1 MLFLLFLKGI
11 NRWRFSGSH
20 LVTSIYNL
28 IDCVYRIFAILY
40 IYYKNYYTRPHFYED
55 ITVKNKK
62 QILVPIGILA
72 AGILLFV
79 AFLSMKKPPEEKEK
93 VDNTPIVAVEAIH
106 VAPMNLTVNSY
117 GVVQPKY
124 ETELVAQISGQIVEL
139 AEIFVRGGFV
149 EKNQLLAR
157 IDPNDY
163 QAALIDA
170 EATMASARAA
180 LEKERAQGQV
190 AEREWKRITDTSPT
204 ELSLRKPQL
213 AQEIARVKSA
223 QASVL
228 RAKRNL
234 ERTEIRAP
242 YDAMIESRMIGLGSF
257 VGTGSKIG
265 KLLGTDI
272 AEVRL
277 PVADNQLQF
286 LAEQGENAQ
295 VNLIG
300 TYAGKNVIW
309 QAKIARSEGVIDS
322 KSRMSYLVAEV
333 KDPYGLNTTT
343 LSATHTPIR
352 FGSYV
357 TANIF
362 GISLASAAVLPRYLV
377 SDNRVAVLDAD
388 SKLNFVEITIARQE
402 GANVIVTSGLHEG
415 DRLIISALDYP
426 VDGMKLAILESNKTD
441 SETLDEES
449 PETQIAS
456 IKD

>member
-1 MLFLLFLKGI
+1 
-11 NRWRFSGSH
+11 
-20 LVTSIYNL
+20 
-28 IDCVYRIFAILY
+28 
-40 IYYKNYYTRPHFYED
+40 
-55 ITVKNKK
+55 VKNNK
-62 QILVPIGILA
+62 QIIAPIAILA
-72 AGILLFV
+72 AGILLYTVF
-79 AFLSMKKPPEEKEK
+79 ASMKKPPEEKAE
-93 VDNTPIVAVEAIH
+93 VDNTPIVAVEEIH
-106 VAPMNLTVNSY
+106 VAPRNLTVNSY

-124 ETELVAQISGQIVEL
+124 ETELVAQISGEVVEL
-139 AEIFVRGGFV
+139 AKVFVRGGFV
-149 EKNQLLAR
+149 AKNQLLAR

-190 AEREWKRITDTSPT
+190 AEQEWKRITDTSPT

-213 AQEIARVKSA
+213 AQELARVKSA

-242 YDAMIESRMIGLGSF
+242 YDAMIESRLIGLGSF
-257 VGTGSKIG
+257 VGTGSKVG
-265 KLLGTDI
+265 KLLGTDV

-286 LAEQGENAQ
+286 LTEHGESAQ

-322 KSRMSYLVAEV
+322 QSRMSYLVAEV
-333 KDPYGLNTTT
+333 KDPYGLNNKVN
-343 LSATHTPIR
+343 SSMKSPIR

-357 TANIF
+357 TAEIL
-362 GISLASAAVLPRYLV
+362 GVSLASAAVVPRYLV
-377 SDNRVAVLDAD
+377 DNERVAILDAN
-388 SKLNFVEITIARQE
+388 SKLSYVDITIARQE
-402 GANVIVTSGLHEG
+402 GSNVIVTSGLHEG
-415 DRLIISALDYP
+415 DKLIVSALDYP
-426 VDGMKLAILESNKTD
+426 VDGMKLTLQGNVNDVNEETD
-441 SETLDEES
+441 KET

>member
-1 MLFLLFLKGI
+1 
-11 NRWRFSGSH
+11 
-20 LVTSIYNL
+20 
-28 IDCVYRIFAILY
+28 
-40 IYYKNYYTRPHFYED
+40 
-55 ITVKNKK
+55 VKHKK
-62 QILVPIGILA
+62 QIIVPIGILV

-79 AFLSMKKPPEEKEK
+79 GFSSMKKPPEEKEK
-93 VDNTPIVAVEAIH
+93 VDNTPIVAVESIH
-106 VAPMNLTVNSY
+106 VAPMNLTVKSY

-139 AEIFVRGGFV
+139 SEVFVRGGFV
-149 EKNQLLAR
+149 AKHQLLAR

-163 QAALIDA
+163 QAALIEA

-242 YDAMIESRMIGLGSF
+242 YDAMIDSRTIGLGSF
-257 VGTGSKIG
+257 VGTGSRIG
-265 KLLGTDI
+265 KLLGTDV

-286 LAEQGENAQ
+286 LADEGKNSQ

-300 TYAGKNVIW
+300 TYAGKGVIW
-309 QAKIARSEGVIDS
+309 QANIARSEGVIDN
-322 KSRMSYLVAEV
+322 KSRMSYLVAEI
-333 KDPYGLNTTT
+333 KDPYGLNRESSAE
-343 LSATHTPIR
+343 LSPIR

-357 TANIF
+357 TADIIGVN
-362 GISLASAAVLPRYLV
+362 LAQATLIPRYLV
-377 SDNRVAVLDAD
+377 NNSRVAILDTD
-388 SKLNFVEITIARQE
+388 SKLNFTEVSITRQE
-402 GANVIVTSGLHEG
+402 GSNVIVTNGLHEG
-415 DRLIISALDYP
+415 DQLIISALDYP
-426 VDGMKLAILESNKTD
+426 VDGMKLTLQGNESLES
-441 SETLDEES
+441 EES
-449 PETQIAS
+449 SENVPETQIAS
-456 IKD
+456 TKD